1 MGNPARMPLGQQ
13 ATNGDSMGTDPGAF
27 EPPPST
33 LAAKLVNK
41 LSGNQ
46 KPFLQGSQDSFGL
59 LVSEVS
65 KFDKTRNEHTTTEE
79 ITENNYRVIYV
90 LTKARLGAVC
100 SDESDPFAKKER
112 VLDDAAQ
119 VLDLFITSIKETPE
133 ILTKVGTQNDLV
145 RTGRGVPLWIWLWPR
160 LLRLLG
166 NEGCEQLWPKVKE
179 LFHTTFDLS
188 RVLDVEFWGVGL
200 QFLSY
205 LRHCADASL
214 HNVAAIS
221 TSTIT
226 LPLATIEEDISFPSQ
241 LGFIE
246 NGCTYN
252 LHGGSDSF
260 HHTQQLLALV
270 ADLSLS
276 SFVEGQLY
284 ESTSRRYMAWVF
296 DSFLELRTAAA
307 RSAAYKTE
315 QDEMYSCSISVDV
328 VHRLVSSHGQH
339 IDAPAHRKGYRVLSH
354 LCSELLAY
362 STPFSDVID
371 PVKLAAILLDLAS
384 ACEASGSVS
393 QSVAIN
399 LLPVLDKSIL
409 LGTQTIEPGDAD
421 LKSCILL
428 LRQKCQNIHP
438 QSTPIALENKA
449 LELQFQS
456 LRFKD
461 LPSVDNDNDGGP
473 QTKRRKIAPRSLL
486 EEITEEAYMLLGA
499 QKATDLDG
507 LSHIAADC
515 FSHLEDTNRCKALK
529 LLGMIPCASAGTL
542 TVFRG
547 RNGEFGEPECTLCGS
562 SSKTEPIIDAAN
574 GHACP
579 APIAASLPVNT
590 VQTDPKTNPGAQT
603 ADMAKVETQA
613 VAILSALLKVAD
625 FDLSRK
631 PRILAMMVVRKF
643 ALHFEGTQFMDLESS
658 VLGQWCLTS
667 LRSSV
672 RELRIVA
679 GRTVP
684 AFLRDGNNVDVEVT
698 RRNRVNAINI
708 LRQFS
713 GETAPHLA
721 ETWVLTWGQ
730 IARVSKDRELNLT
743 LLRLVEYLGHTN
755 QIVSGLAFT
764 EILSTAEAHGIPVG
778 QMFSPF
784 WRTIAHTAVSDLQN
798 RPQTVQLMAELLS
811 ISVPEFLVETQAY
824 TLPWL
829 VLAKKTDIITKISQA
844 REDDDPSKAI
854 ISNMVAIMPLLLVQ
868 AVPNIETFIM
878 GLLRGVSPA
887 FDKIDLVQCL
897 GIGAIEV
904 AVELLKNAGDEDDS
918 KKSRVR
924 HALNILATHCDI
936 IPSDGEQR
944 KDKIGAFLEQYSLGI
959 MSHFSELVNDTRIW
973 QSPNEKKRSLRGIEE
988 LVKVGKS
995 HTRSALPQIHACLQ
1009 SALSNDH
1016 LRTAAFQA
1024 WGTMIRSFDD
1034 EEVSVM
1040 LETTFAIIIQ
1050 HWQLFDTSTREYARK
1065 LIEYL
1070 LTKRF
1075 QTLGVNADLLPS
1087 LAQIP
1092 ELQSCEE
1099 RLVKMRSKPDVKQ
1112 EYQIFS
1118 RRISHE
1124 HASVVTQGLT
1134 ELATYLKKNQEFLQ
1148 ASAVS
1153 EQPEKVVGE
1162 LLRAILDACVQ
1173 FNDSNR
1179 DVARL
1184 AGECLGMIGCVDSN
1198 RVETVR
1204 KRKEIVVLSN
1214 FDGSADTTDFVLF
1227 ILQEVL
1233 VKAFASATN
1242 PRAQGFFSYAM
1253 QELLRRCD
1261 FSVVVSQYR
1270 SHQIDTGDAEKLH
1283 KKWLG
1288 LPESVQM
1295 TLSPFLSSKYTVTAM
1310 ATNPVQYPIF
1320 QSTKSYNVW
1329 LRAFVLDLLQKP
1341 HNANASLIFDPLS
1354 RVIRIQDTSVANFL
1368 LPYTVLHSVA
1378 LGSDQDRGDIL
1389 GEILAILEHDT
1400 STDSHNEL
1408 NNVKLCS
1415 EAIFRVLDYLAR
1427 WAQEEKAT
1435 LSLLSTRSNADTEDK
1450 SRRHLRLELVGKL
1463 LSAIP
1468 AQIISRRAV
1477 ECKSYARALFHWEAH
1492 IRKVRTKNEPIPK
1505 SMLLRLQDI
1514 YTQIDEPDGI
1524 EGISAHLYVL
1534 DIDQQV
1540 LGHRKAGRWTAAQS
1554 WYEIKLAENPSDT
1567 EAQVNL
1573 LDCMKESGQYDALLN
1588 YVEGIEQSSSI
1599 VPKVLPFATEAS
1611 WATSRWNMLEK
1622 YVAKAPVEIAG
1633 DFNVN
1638 IGRILL
1644 AFRDRDFN
1652 VFDAAIKSLREHIA
1666 SSLSA
1671 DTTSSLGSC
1680 HDSMLRLHVLTELD
1694 MIAHSSD
1701 DASQR
1706 QQVLFSLDRRL
1717 EVVGAYLN
1725 DKQYLLS
1732 LRRAAMQ
1739 LSRNTFTEANIAS
1752 AWLTSARI
1760 ARKGNSVHHSFNAV
1774 LHASKLGDDSAM
1786 IEHARLIWRE
1796 GHHRK
1801 AIQSLQGAID
1811 NNAFISHNQAPS
1823 ELETGQEGNRDQ
1835 QNLLAARAHLLL
1847 AKWQDDAGQTHSTAL
1862 RSQYQ
1867 FAAKLSMTWE
1877 RGHYYLGRHYNKLL
1891 ESEKTMASEQQILSY
1906 LAGEMA
1912 RLVIEN
1918 YLRSLSYGTKY
1929 VYQTL
1934 PRILTLWLDLGMQ
1947 ITQPVDAKYGTKEF
1961 AATLKSKQKEQ
1972 IASIHLRFDKYIQ
1985 KMPAYMFYTALP
1997 QIVARIAHPNQEVYQ
2012 YLHQIIV
2019 KVVSTHPQ
2027 QALWTLLAVTTSTQ
2041 TERKTRGASIL
2052 QTLFSS
2058 SKKLSPAGVD
2068 LKSMIQK
2075 GQRLSQQLLVA
2086 CTAGDFPTNRTTFVS
2101 ITKHLGFNP
2110 KHCCPSPLA
2119 VPIESALTATLPTLA
2134 DSVGSHKA
2142 FSRDVITIDGF
2153 ADEVMV
2159 LSSLQR
2165 PRKLTTR
2172 GSDGKL
2178 YGLLCKP
2185 KDDLRKDQRLME
2197 FNSMINRSLKRDA
2210 EASKRQL
2217 YIKTYAVTP
2226 LNEECGIIEWV
2237 DGLKTLR
2244 DILLG
2249 FYKSI
2254 GVAPNYTELRI
2265 LLKDANDNDDRLFL
2279 FKDKIL
2285 AQLPP
2290 VFHHWFVQQFPEPS
2304 SWFAARLKYTRSCA
2318 VMSMVG
2324 TILGLG
2330 DRHGENILFE
2340 EGNGGTF
2347 HVDFNCLFDKGLTF
2361 QQPEKVP
2368 FRLTHNMVDAMGVYG
2383 YEGPFRTSSEISLRL
2398 LRQHEETLM
2407 TILEAFVYDPTLDLL
2422 ESKNKKRR
2430 ERDSSQKVPNT
2441 PQGVLKSIRRKM
2453 RGLLEGDSVPLGVE
2467 GQVDELIKQAT
2478 IPLRREIMAAVRPEL
2493 ALPIVRDVGLTV
2505 LRDPPNSI
2513 ADIVFVHGLQGHP
2526 RRTWTCK
2533 VQSKPPVA
2541 TSEGSLV
2548 PKNSLRKGFRALL
2561 SHRGSSTENKNPP
2574 IVSEVFWPLDLLPE
2588 DCGDARILTW
2598 GYESNISRFFA
2609 GPANQNT
2616 IFAHA
2621 RDLLYALENTR
2632 RDCKTRSLIFV
2643 THSLGGI
2650 IVKDV
2655 LCRAANEQDD
2665 SLLHILKATK
2675 AVLFLERHIVVAV
2688 NIQALQVNSPELE
2701 VVHERFMK
2709 LYQCHPR
2716 PFEVYTFQEAQG
2728 LTGVGILGLGEKG
2741 SRRRVVYIYRSRT
2754 LPND

>member
-1 MGNPARMPLGQQ
+1 MGNPSRMPPGQQ
-13 ATNGDSMGTDPGAF
+13 ATNGDSMDTGPGAF

-41 LSGNQ
+41 LSGNH
-46 KPFLQGSQDSFGL
+46 KPSLQGSQDSFGL

-65 KFDKTRNEHTTTEE
+65 KFDKTRNEHTTPEE
-79 ITENNYRVIYV
+79 ITENNYRVVYV
-90 LTKARLGAVC
+90 LTKARLGPVC

-133 ILTKVGTQNDLV
+133 ILTKVGAQNDLV

-179 LFHTTFDLS
+179 LFHTAFDLS
-188 RVLDVEFWGVGL
+188 RALAVEFGGVGL

-214 HNVAAIS
+214 HNVGAVSA
-221 TSTIT
+221 STIT
-226 LPLATIEEDISFPSQ
+226 LPLATIEEDISLPSQ
-241 LGFIE
+241 LGFVE

-252 LHGGSDSF
+252 LRGGSDSF
-260 HHTQQLLALV
+260 HHTQQLLTLV

-276 SFVEGQLY
+276 SFVDGQLH
-284 ESTSRRYMAWVF
+284 ESISHRYMAWVF

-307 RSAAYKTE
+307 RSVAFKTE
-315 QDEMYSCSISVDV
+315 QDEIYSCSISVDA
-328 VHRLVSSHGQH
+328 VHRLVSSQGHPPH
-339 IDAPAHRKGYRVLSH
+339 APAHRKGYRVLTH
-354 LCSELLAY
+354 LCSELVAY

-371 PVKLAAILLDLAS
+371 RVKLAAILLDLAS
-384 ACEASGSVS
+384 ACEASGSIS
-393 QSVAIN
+393 QAVAIN
-399 LLPVLDKSIL
+399 LLPVLDKTIL
-409 LGTQTIEPGDAD
+409 LGSQIVEPGDTD

-428 LRQKCQNIHP
+428 LRQKCQNIPP
-438 QSTPIALENKA
+438 QIVPTALENKA

-456 LRFKD
+456 LCFKD
-461 LPSVDNDNDGGP
+461 LPSVDNDNDGSP

-515 FSHLEDTNRCKALK
+515 FSHLEDANRCKALK
-529 LLGMIPCASAGTL
+529 LLGMIPCASADTL
-542 TVFRG
+542 RVLRDK
-547 RNGEFGEPECTLCGS
+547 NGEFGEPECTICGS
-562 SSKTEPIIDAAN
+562 RSKTEAIIDASSSRA
-574 GHACP
+574 
-579 APIAASLPVNT
+579 APTPVSASVPVNAMKAST
-590 VQTDPKTNPGAQT
+590 ITHLGAQS
-603 ADMAKVETQA
+603 ADMAKMETQA
-613 VAILSALLKVAD
+613 VAVLSALLKVAD
-625 FDLSRK
+625 FELSRK

-643 ALHFEGTQFMDLESS
+643 ALHFEGAQFMDLESS
-658 VLGQWCLTS
+658 ALGQWCLTS

-684 AFLRDGNNVDVEVT
+684 AFLRDGNSVDVEVT

-868 AVPNIETFIM
+868 AVPDIEAFIM
-878 GLLRGVSPA
+878 GLLRGVSLA

-897 GIGAIEV
+897 GIGAIEI

-924 HALNILATHCDI
+924 HALNILAAHCDI

-1050 HWQLFDTSTREYARK
+1050 HWPLFDTSTREYARK

-1092 ELQSCEE
+1092 ELESCEE

-1124 HASVVTQGLT
+1124 HASVVTQGLA
-1134 ELATYLKKNQEFLQ
+1134 ELANYLKKNQEFLQ

-1173 FNDSNR
+1173 FNDSNK

-1320 QSTKSYNVW
+1320 QSTKSYNIW

-1378 LGSDQDRGDIL
+1378 LGSDQDRRNIL

-1415 EAIFRVLDYLAR
+1415 EAVFRVLDYLAR

-1450 SRRHLRLELVGKL
+1450 SRRHLRLDLVAKL

-1492 IRKVRTKNEPIPK
+1492 IRKVRKKNEPIPK

-1638 IGRILL
+1638 IGRVLL

-1752 AWLTSARI
+1752 AWLTSARV

-1891 ESEKTMASEQQILSY
+1891 ESEKTMTSEQQILSY
-1906 LAGEMA
+1906 LTGEMA

-1961 AATLKSKQKEQ
+1961 AATLKLKQKEQ
-1972 IASIHLRFDKYIQ
+1972 IGSIHHRFDKYIQ

-1997 QIVARIAHPNQEVYQ
+1997 QIVARIAHPDQEVYQ

-2058 SKKLSPAGVD
+2058 SRKLSPAGVD

-2075 GQRLSQQLLVA
+2075 GQKLSQQLLVA

-2110 KHCCPSPLA
+2110 KQCCPSPLA

-2304 SWFAARLKYTRSCA
+2304 SWFTARLKYTRSCA

-2422 ESKNKKRR
+2422 ENKNKKRR

-2478 IPLRREIMAAVRPEL
+2478 STKNL
-2493 ALPIVRDVGLTV
+2493 VGMY
-2505 LRDPPNSI
+2505 I
-2513 ADIVFVHGLQGHP
+2513 GWCA
-2526 RRTWTCK
+2526 
-2533 VQSKPPVA
+2533 
-2541 TSEGSLV
+2541 
-2548 PKNSLRKGFRALL
+2548 
-2561 SHRGSSTENKNPP
+2561 
-2574 IVSEVFWPLDLLPE
+2574 
-2588 DCGDARILTW
+2588 
-2598 GYESNISRFFA
+2598 FF
-2609 GPANQNT
+2609 
-2616 IFAHA
+2616 
-2621 RDLLYALENTR
+2621 
-2632 RDCKTRSLIFV
+2632 
-2643 THSLGGI
+2643 
-2650 IVKDV
+2650 
-2655 LCRAANEQDD
+2655 
-2665 SLLHILKATK
+2665 
-2675 AVLFLERHIVVAV
+2675 
-2688 NIQALQVNSPELE
+2688 
-2701 VVHERFMK
+2701 
-2709 LYQCHPR
+2709 
-2716 PFEVYTFQEAQG
+2716 
-2728 LTGVGILGLGEKG
+2728 
-2741 SRRRVVYIYRSRT
+2741 
-2754 LPND
+2754 

>member
-1 MGNPARMPLGQQ
+1 MPPGQH
-13 ATNGDSMGTDPGAF
+13 ATNGDSIDTGPGAF

-41 LSGNQ
+41 LSGSH
-46 KPFLQGSQDSFGL
+46 KPSLQGSQDSFGL

-65 KFDKTRNEHTTTEE
+65 KFDKTRNEHTSPEE
-79 ITENNYRVIYV
+79 IRENNYRVVYV
-90 LTKARLGAVC
+90 LTKARLGPVC

-133 ILTKVGTQNDLV
+133 ILTKVGAQNDLV

-166 NEGCEQLWPKVKE
+166 NEGCEPLWSKVKE
-179 LFHTTFDLS
+179 LFHTAFDVS
-188 RVLDVEFWGVGL
+188 RALDVEFWGVGL
-200 QFLSY
+200 QFLNY

-221 TSTIT
+221 TSTIA
-226 LPLATIEEDISFPSQ
+226 LPLATIEDDLSFQSR
-241 LGFIE
+241 LGFVE

-252 LHGGSDSF
+252 LRRGSDSF
-260 HHTQQLLALV
+260 HHTQQLLTLV
-270 ADLSLS
+270 AELSLS
-276 SFVEGQLY
+276 SFVDGQLY
-284 ESTSRRYMAWVF
+284 ESTSHRYMAWVF
-296 DSFLELRTAAA
+296 DSFLELRTTAA

-315 QDEMYSCSISVDV
+315 QDEIHSCSISVDA
-328 VHRLVSSHGQH
+328 VHRLVSSQAQH
-339 IDAPAHRKGYRVLSH
+339 IDAPAHRKGYRVLAH
-354 LCSELLAY
+354 LCSELVAY
-362 STPFSDVID
+362 PAPFSDVID
-371 PVKLAAILLDLAS
+371 RVKLAAILLDLAS

-393 QSVAIN
+393 QVVAIN
-399 LLPVLDKSIL
+399 LLPVLDKAIVL
-409 LGTQTIEPGDAD
+409 AAPTDDD

-428 LRQKCQNIHP
+428 LRQKCQNIPP
-438 QSTPIALENKA
+438 QTAPITLENKA
-449 LELQFQS
+449 LELQFRS
-456 LRFKD
+456 LCFKD
-461 LPSVDNDNDGGP
+461 LPSVDNYNDGGP
-473 QTKRRKIAPRSLL
+473 QTKRRKIAPHSLL
-486 EEITEEAYMLLGA
+486 EEITEEAYILLGA

-529 LLGMIPCASAGTL
+529 LLGMIPCASAHTL
-542 TVFRG
+542 TVFRDK
-547 RNGEFGEPECTLCGS
+547 NGEFGEPECTVCGS
-562 SSKTEPIIDAAN
+562 SSKAEPTIDTASDRTVPAPVSVSEPNSTAQADPIIHQ
-574 GHACP
+574 GP
-579 APIAASLPVNT
+579 QS
-590 VQTDPKTNPGAQT
+590 
-603 ADMAKVETQA
+603 ADMAKVEAQA
-613 VAILSALLKVAD
+613 VAILSALLKVGD
-625 FDLSRK
+625 FELSRK
-631 PRILAMMVVRKF
+631 PRILAMVVVRKF
-643 ALHFEGTQFMDLESS
+643 ALHFEGAQFMDLESS

-672 RELRIVA
+672 RELRIAA

-713 GETAPHLA
+713 GETPPHLT
-721 ETWVLTWGQ
+721 ETWVVTWGQ

-743 LLRLVEYLGHTN
+743 LLRLIEYLGHTN
-755 QIVSGLAFT
+755 QIISGLAFT
-764 EILSTAEAHGIPVG
+764 EILSTAEVHGVPVG

-868 AVPNIETFIM
+868 AVPDIETFIM
-878 GLLRGVSPA
+878 GLLRGVSTA

-897 GIGAIEV
+897 GIGAIEI

-924 HALNILATHCDI
+924 HALNILAAHCDI
-936 IPSDGEQR
+936 IPSDGEQS

-959 MSHFSELVNDTRIW
+959 MSHFSELVNDTRVW

-1050 HWQLFDTSTREYARK
+1050 HWQFFDSSTREYARK

-1134 ELATYLKKNQEFLQ
+1134 ELASYLKKNQEFLQ

-1173 FNDSNR
+1173 FNDSNT

-1270 SHQIDTGDAEKLH
+1270 SHQINTGDAEKLH

-1341 HNANASLIFDPLS
+1341 QNANASLIFDPLS

-1378 LGSDQDRGDIL
+1378 LGSDQDRSYIL

-1400 STDSHNEL
+1400 STDSHNDL

-1427 WAQEEKAT
+1427 WAQEEKAA
-1435 LSLLSTRSNADTEDK
+1435 LGLLSTRTNSDTEEK
-1450 SRRHLRLELVGKL
+1450 SRRHLRLQLVAKL

-1492 IRKVRTKNEPIPK
+1492 IRKVRKNNEPIPK

-1599 VPKVLPFATEAS
+1599 VSKILPFATEAS
-1611 WATSRWNMLEK
+1611 WSTSRWNMLEK

-1638 IGRILL
+1638 IGRVLL

-1666 SSLSA
+1666 GSLSA

-1706 QQVLFSLDRRL
+1706 QQVLSSLDRRL

-1725 DKQYLLS
+1725 DKQYLLG

-1752 AWLTSARI
+1752 AWLTSARV

-1823 ELETGQEGNRDQ
+1823 ELETGQEGNRDH

-1891 ESEKTMASEQQILSY
+1891 ESEKTMASDQQIVPY
-1906 LAGEMA
+1906 LTGEMA

-1961 AATLKSKQKEQ
+1961 AATLKIKQKEQ
-1972 IASIHLRFDKYIQ
+1972 IASIHLRFDKYVQ
-1985 KMPAYMFYTALP
+1985 KMPAYIFYTALP

-2052 QTLFSS
+2052 QTLFSAS
-2058 SKKLSPAGVD
+2058 RKLSPAGVD

-2075 GQRLSQQLLVA
+2075 GQKLSQQLLVA

-2110 KHCCPSPLA
+2110 KQCCPSPLA

-2254 GVAPNYTELRI
+2254 GVAPNYTELRV
-2265 LLKDANDNDDRLFL
+2265 LLKDASENDDKLFL

-2290 VFHHWFVQQFPEPS
+2290 VFHQWFVQQFPEPS
-2304 SWFAARLKYTRSCA
+2304 SWFTARLKYTRSCA

-2361 QQPEKVP
+2361 QQPERVP

-2422 ESKNKKRR
+2422 ENKNKKRR
-2430 ERDSSQKVPNT
+2430 ERDPALQKVPNT

-2478 IPLRREIMAAVRPEL
+2478 STKNL
-2493 ALPIVRDVGLTV
+2493 VGMY
-2505 LRDPPNSI
+2505 I
-2513 ADIVFVHGLQGHP
+2513 GWCA
-2526 RRTWTCK
+2526 
-2533 VQSKPPVA
+2533 
-2541 TSEGSLV
+2541 
-2548 PKNSLRKGFRALL
+2548 
-2561 SHRGSSTENKNPP
+2561 
-2574 IVSEVFWPLDLLPE
+2574 
-2588 DCGDARILTW
+2588 
-2598 GYESNISRFFA
+2598 FF
-2609 GPANQNT
+2609 
-2616 IFAHA
+2616 
-2621 RDLLYALENTR
+2621 
-2632 RDCKTRSLIFV
+2632 
-2643 THSLGGI
+2643 
-2650 IVKDV
+2650 
-2655 LCRAANEQDD
+2655 
-2665 SLLHILKATK
+2665 
-2675 AVLFLERHIVVAV
+2675 
-2688 NIQALQVNSPELE
+2688 
-2701 VVHERFMK
+2701 
-2709 LYQCHPR
+2709 
-2716 PFEVYTFQEAQG
+2716 
-2728 LTGVGILGLGEKG
+2728 
-2741 SRRRVVYIYRSRT
+2741 
-2754 LPND
+2754 

>member
-1 MGNPARMPLGQQ
+1 MPPGHQS
-13 ATNGDSMGTDPGAF
+13 TNGDSMDTGPGAF
-27 EPPPST
+27 ELPPST

-41 LSGNQ
+41 LSGSH
-46 KPFLQGSQDSFGL
+46 KPSLQGSQDSFGL

-65 KFDKTRNEHTTTEE
+65 KFDKTRNEHTTPEE
-79 ITENNYRVIYV
+79 IIENNYRVVYV
-90 LTKARLGAVC
+90 LTKARLGPVC

-166 NEGCEQLWPKVKE
+166 KEGCESLWPKVKE
-179 LFHTTFDLS
+179 LFHIAFDMS
-188 RVLDVEFWGVGL
+188 RVLEVKFWGIGL
-200 QFLSY
+200 QFFSY

-221 TSTIT
+221 TSTLT
-226 LPLATIEEDISFPSQ
+226 LPLMTMEDDISLPQ
-241 LGFIE
+241 LGFVE

-252 LHGGSDSF
+252 LRGGSDSF
-260 HHTQQLLALV
+260 HHTQQLLTLV

-276 SFVEGQLY
+276 SFVDGQFS
-284 ESTSRRYMAWVF
+284 ESTSHRYTTWVF
-296 DSFLELRTAAA
+296 DSFLELRTTAA

-315 QDEMYSCSISVDV
+315 QDEIHSCSVSVDT
-328 VHRLVSSHGQH
+328 VHRLVSSQGQH
-339 IDAPAHRKGYRVLSH
+339 MDDPAHRKGHRVLAH
-354 LCSELLAY
+354 LCSELVAY

-371 PVKLAAILLDLAS
+371 RIKFTSILLDLAS
-384 ACEASGSVS
+384 ACETSGSVS
-393 QSVAIN
+393 QVVAIN
-399 LLPVLDKSIL
+399 LLPVLDKCIL
-409 LGTQTIEPGDAD
+409 LGTQTATPGDAD
-421 LKSCILL
+421 LKTCILL
-428 LRQKCQNIHP
+428 LRQKCQNIPP
-438 QSTPIALENKA
+438 QSAPTTLEDRA
-449 LELQFQS
+449 LELQFRS
-456 LRFKD
+456 LCFKD

-473 QTKRRKIAPRSLL
+473 QTKRRKIAPLNVL
-486 EEITEEAYMLLGA
+486 EEITEEVYMLLGA

-529 LLGMIPCASAGTL
+529 LLGMIPCAGADTL
-542 TVFRG
+542 TVFRDKY
-547 RNGEFGEPECTLCGS
+547 GEYGEPECTICDYRGKAELNVDEPSGS
-562 SSKTEPIIDAAN
+562 VAHDPVSSYVPICAVRSDPATHPDA
-574 GHACP
+574 
-579 APIAASLPVNT
+579 
-590 VQTDPKTNPGAQT
+590 QF
-603 ADMAKVETQA
+603 ADMVKVEAQA
-613 VAILSALLKVAD
+613 VAILSALLKVDD
-625 FDLSRK
+625 FELSRK

-643 ALHFEGTQFMDLESS
+643 ALHFEGAQFMDLESS
-658 VLGQWCLTS
+658 ALGQWCLAS

-679 GRTVP
+679 GRTLP
-684 AFLRDGNNVDVEVT
+684 AFLRDGDNVNVNVT
-698 RRNRVNAINI
+698 RKNRVNAINI
-708 LRQFS
+708 FRQFS
-713 GETAPHLA
+713 GETVPHLT
-721 ETWVLTWGQ
+721 ETWVLAWGQ

-764 EILSTAEAHGIPVG
+764 EILSTAEAHGVPVG

-811 ISVPEFLVETQAY
+811 ISVPEFLVETQTF

-829 VLAKKTDIITKISQA
+829 VLAKNTDIITKISQA
-844 REDDDPSKAI
+844 RDDDDPSKAI

-868 AVPNIETFIM
+868 AVPDIEKFIM
-878 GLLRGVSPA
+878 GLLRGVSAA

-897 GIGAIEV
+897 GIGAIEI

-924 HALNILATHCDI
+924 HALNILAAHCDI
-936 IPSDGEQR
+936 IPSDGEQG

-1016 LRTAAFQA
+1016 LRTAAFHA
-1024 WGTMIRSFDD
+1024 WGTMIRAFDD

-1050 HWQLFDTSTREYARK
+1050 HWQLFDSSTREYARI
-1065 LIEYL
+1065 LVEYL

-1087 LAQIP
+1087 LAHIP
-1092 ELQSCEE
+1092 ELESCEE

-1134 ELATYLKKNQEFLQ
+1134 ELASYLKKNQEFLQ

-1162 LLRAILDACVQ
+1162 LIRAILDACVQ
-1173 FNDSNR
+1173 FNDSNI

-1184 AGECLGMIGCVDSN
+1184 AGECLGLIGCVDSN

-1283 KKWLG
+1283 KKWLS

-1310 ATNPVQYPIF
+1310 ATNPVLYPIF
-1320 QSTKSYNVW
+1320 QPTKSYNVW

-1378 LGSDQDRGDIL
+1378 LGSGQDRSDIL

-1427 WAQEEKAT
+1427 WGQEENAT
-1435 LSLLSTRSNADTEDK
+1435 LSLLSTRSNTDTEDK
-1450 SRRHLRLELVGKL
+1450 TRRHLRLDLVAKL
-1463 LSAIP
+1463 LTAIP

-1477 ECKSYARALFHWEAH
+1477 ECKSYARALFHWEEH
-1492 IRKVRTKNEPIPK
+1492 IRKVRKHNEPIPK

-1588 YVEGIEQSSSI
+1588 YVEGIEKSSSI

-1638 IGRILL
+1638 IGRVLL
-1644 AFRDRDFN
+1644 AFRDRNFK
-1652 VFDAAIKSLREHIA
+1652 VFDAAVKSLREHIA

-1706 QQVLFSLDRRL
+1706 QQVLLSLDRRL

-1739 LSRNTFTEANIAS
+1739 LSRNAFTEANIAS

-1811 NNAFISHNQAPS
+1811 NNAFISHNQAPL

-1867 FAAKLSMTWE
+1867 FAARLSMTWE

-1891 ESEKTMASEQQILSY
+1891 ESEKTMSSEQQILSY

-1947 ITQPVDAKYGTKEF
+1947 ITQPVDTKYGTKEF
-1961 AATLKSKQKEQ
+1961 GATLKLKQKEQ
-1972 IASIHLRFDKYIQ
+1972 LASIHLRFDKYVQ

-2027 QALWTLLAVTTSTQ
+2027 QSLWTLLAVTTSTQ

-2058 SKKLSPAGVD
+2058 SRKLSPAGVD
-2068 LKSMIQK
+2068 LKTMIQK
-2075 GQRLSQQLLVA
+2075 GQKLSQQLLVA

-2265 LLKDANDNDDRLFL
+2265 LLKDANDNDDRLFI

-2290 VFHHWFVQQFPEPS
+2290 VFHQWFVQQFPEPS
-2304 SWFAARLKYTRSCA
+2304 SWFTARLKYTRSCA

-2422 ESKNKKRR
+2422 ENKNKKRR
-2430 ERDSSQKVPNT
+2430 ERDAGLQKVPNT
-2441 PQGVLKSIRRKM
+2441 PQGVLNSIRRKM

-2478 IPLRREIMAAVRPEL
+2478 SAKNL
-2493 ALPIVRDVGLTV
+2493 VGMY
-2505 LRDPPNSI
+2505 I
-2513 ADIVFVHGLQGHP
+2513 GWCA
-2526 RRTWTCK
+2526 
-2533 VQSKPPVA
+2533 
-2541 TSEGSLV
+2541 
-2548 PKNSLRKGFRALL
+2548 
-2561 SHRGSSTENKNPP
+2561 
-2574 IVSEVFWPLDLLPE
+2574 
-2588 DCGDARILTW
+2588 
-2598 GYESNISRFFA
+2598 FF
-2609 GPANQNT
+2609 
-2616 IFAHA
+2616 
-2621 RDLLYALENTR
+2621 
-2632 RDCKTRSLIFV
+2632 
-2643 THSLGGI
+2643 
-2650 IVKDV
+2650 
-2655 LCRAANEQDD
+2655 
-2665 SLLHILKATK
+2665 
-2675 AVLFLERHIVVAV
+2675 
-2688 NIQALQVNSPELE
+2688 
-2701 VVHERFMK
+2701 
-2709 LYQCHPR
+2709 
-2716 PFEVYTFQEAQG
+2716 
-2728 LTGVGILGLGEKG
+2728 
-2741 SRRRVVYIYRSRT
+2741 
-2754 LPND
+2754 